1 MRLTKLLL
9 LILLLVSFYCSSKMP
24 DEISF
29 LIEQVRNSN
38 CTFIRNGIGHSANK
52 AADHLILKYNNASRF
67 TNNGQTFIKNLASKS
82 SFTGI
87 SYKIKCG
94 NKVVTSEKWLKIRLA
109 EYHKQSE
116 SPK

>member
-38 CTFIRNGIGHSANK
+38 CTFIRNGIGHSAKK
-52 AADHLILKYNNASRF
+52 AAEHLTLNTITLHDLQIMA
-67 TNNGQTFIKNLASKS
+67 TPL
-82 SFTGI
+82 
-87 SYKIKCG
+87 
-94 NKVVTSEKWLKIRLA
+94 
-109 EYHKQSE
+109 
-116 SPK
+116 